1 VSARI
6 LRVSARIRGGCVL
19 LVAVGCGTG
28 GPPADRP
35 HGPVAWVEAPR
46 VAEGEAVRV
55 HLPAGVQFSV
65 PEPLRAERVSEGD
78 DGTATWEVRGETGSY
93 VLDVAIPGAS
103 SPVSMYVDIGVSGP
117 TAGTL
122 EDALPP
128 VAATPSRWP
137 WVLAASVGL
146 GAVAAVA
153 WRVFGTLRPPA
164 PPPEPEPADV
174 VARRAWALLR
184 ARTDLGPEVLAAGL
198 SDVYRRYLDAT
209 HTWPATAR
217 TTREILDNLAGEL
230 PVAQLERARRLL
242 GATDLVKFSEHGAR
256 ASVLEALDD
265 DFAALVVPRPR
276 MSDEGVS

>member
-1 VSARI
+1 MIGRI
-6 LRVSARIRGGCVL
+6 VL
-19 LVAVGCGTG
+19 ACILLFAVACGAG
-28 GPPADRP
+28 GPPTEAP
-35 HGPVAWVEAPR
+35 HGPVAWVESSH

-55 HLPAGVQFSV
+55 HLPAGVPLSV

-78 DGTATWEVRGETGSY
+78 DGSAIWEVRGEAGSY

-128 VAATPSRWP
+128 MAAPPSRWP
-137 WVLAASVGL
+137 WVLAASACL
-146 GAVAAVA
+146 LAAAAVA

-164 PPPEPEPADV
+164 APPEPEPADV

-184 ARTDLGPEVLAAGL
+184 ARADLEPEALAAGL

-256 ASVLEALDD
+256 AAVLDALDD

-276 MSDEGVS
+276 MSDEAVS